1 MFRPRLTSFAE
12 NVNKIINER
21 IELFTIK
28 LESYS
33 SCVKTK
39 RFMINMNN
47 YNIRDYVRLKYLL
60 GEPL

>member
-12 NVNKIINER
+12 NENKIINER

-33 SCVKTK
+33 SWVKTK

>member
-12 NVNKIINER
+12 NENKIINER

-33 SCVKTK
+33 SWVKTK

-47 YNIRDYVRLKYLL
+47 YIIRDYVRLKYLL